1 MMKVAKILIVLL
13 LFSRV
18 AFSQVYSSSAVA
30 RVNMIK
36 PLSIV
41 SIFDKVNFG
50 EIFLTGSAFTRTLDP
65 SNGAIFRVEGH
76 PNRNV
81 VISYNFTNLNNAQWV
96 SQNGGTVGYLTY
108 EPEVVHTGASS
119 SYNLPK
125 PVLNGSSYQLVNSN
139 GIGVLYLWIGGK
151 IYINANQP
159 IGDYEG
165 TINITISY

>member
-1 MMKVAKILIVLL
+1 MKAVNILL
-13 LFSRV
+13 LLILFGQT
-18 AFSQVYSSSAVA
+18 ANAQIFSSSAVA

-41 SIFDKVNFG
+41 SIFDKINFG
-50 EIFLTGSAFTRTLDP
+50 EIFVTGSAFTRTLDP
-65 SNGAIFRVEGH
+65 SNGAVFRVEGH

-81 VISYNFTNLNNAQWV
+81 IISYSFTNLNNAQWA
-96 SQNGGTVGYLTY
+96 SEFGGTLGYLTY
-108 EPEVVHTGASS
+108 EPEVVHTGSSS

-125 PVLNGSSYQLVNSN
+125 PVSSGGSYQLVNSN